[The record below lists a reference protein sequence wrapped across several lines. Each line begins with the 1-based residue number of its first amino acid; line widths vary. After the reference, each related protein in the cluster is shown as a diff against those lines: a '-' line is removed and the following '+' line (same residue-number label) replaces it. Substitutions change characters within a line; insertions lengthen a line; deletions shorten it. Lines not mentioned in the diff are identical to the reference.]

1 MNGPI
6 VVGFDGSPESVTA
19 TGWAAREA
27 LIRGL
32 PLELVEAWPWPKTDV
47 LGTDDA
53 IAWSRQR
60 LSAKEAE
67 LRAVLA
73 SGAAVTS
80 AHVPEDAAEA
90 LEAAGR
96 GATMLVLGSRG
107 LGTLRGFLVGSVSQE
122 VLRRATCPVVLVRAE
137 GAAPTADGGT
147 AGGPAA
153 DGPAADGT
161 TADGTTPVA
170 PAAGGPA
177 QDAAAEGDVVLA
189 LDLRHACDEVIGF
202 AFEAARLRSVPL
214 RVVHAWMPPTGSEYM
229 AFAAIGSIDE
239 ELSAV
244 ERSQLTDALSPWRS
258 RYPRV
263 AVDAELVHGH
273 AAAAVVDAADGAG
286 LVVVGRRVRR
296 APLGA
301 HLGPVA
307 HATIHHVRCPVA
319 VVSYD

>member
-27 LIRGL
+27 LLRGL

-47 LGTDDA
+47 LGTDQA

-60 LSAKEAE
+60 LAAKEAE

-73 SGAAVTS
+73 SGAEVTS
-80 AHVPEDAAEA
+80 AHVPEDPAEA

-107 LGTLRGFLVGSVSQE
+107 LSTLRGFLVGSVSQE

-137 GAAPTADGGT
+137 EAGRKPAQAEDAADDA
-147 AGGPAA
+147 AA
-153 DGPAADGT
+153 DG
-161 TADGTTPVA
+161 
-170 PAAGGPA
+170 
-177 QDAAAEGDVVLA
+177 EVLLG
-189 LDLRHACDEVIGF
+189 LDLRRPCDDVIAF

-214 RVVHAWMPPTGSEYM
+214 RVVHTWDPPAGSEYM
-229 AFAAIGSIDE
+229 AFAAIGAMDA
-239 ELSAV
+239 ELSAS
-244 ERSQLTDALSPWRS
+244 ERQQLSDAMGPWGSRFPTVTVATD
-258 RYPRV
+258 
-263 AVDAELVHGH
+263 LVRGH
-273 AAAAVVDAADGAG
+273 AAVGLVEAAAGAG
-286 LVVVGRRVRR
+286 LLVVGRRVRR
-296 APLGA
+296 ATLGA

-307 HATIHHVRCPVA
+307 HAAIHHVHCPVA